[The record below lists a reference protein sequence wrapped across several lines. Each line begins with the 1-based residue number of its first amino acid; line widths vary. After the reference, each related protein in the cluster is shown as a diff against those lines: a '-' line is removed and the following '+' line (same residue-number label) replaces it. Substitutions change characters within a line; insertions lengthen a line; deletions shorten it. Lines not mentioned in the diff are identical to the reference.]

1 MAQSSKQTEIKGTFV
16 IIVSEPER
24 YVHHW
29 FSCLCTHTVLEI
41 DNSEIVSQCPFI
53 NSHVTL
59 CTPMCSPKSPH
70 HEHQPGF
77 YVCLDGGVGAAV
89 GRRDPG
95 QPCRGKRTRW
105 HQVHRS
111 QVLWNNC
118 NVQTHWMS
126 QTDPCLSVSV
136 TITDDHAHTELFLKW
151 DTLRKMMWCA
161 WKMEVLLL
169 FPTSFMFCTWQ
180 TCMLL
185 CHVHK
190 TRLVTYRNSLMY
202 WIITEIVRCIHW

>member
-1 MAQSSKQTEIKGTFV
+1 MQHCVRPCAVLSHLTMSINRDFMFAWMGEWTPLSGDATLDNPAEAREQDDIKYM
-16 IIVSEPER
+16 EP
-24 YVHHW
+24 
-29 FSCLCTHTVLEI
+29 C
-41 DNSEIVSQCPFI
+41 
-53 NSHVTL
+53 
-59 CTPMCSPKSPH
+59 
-70 HEHQPGF
+70 
-77 YVCLDGGVGAAV
+77 
-89 GRRDPG
+89 
-95 QPCRGKRTRW
+95 
-105 HQVHRS
+105 

-151 DTLRKMMWCA
+151 DTLKKMMWCA

-190 TRLVTYRNSLMY
+190 TCLVTYRNSLMY